1 MSKIISRMLV
11 LGLLVSFVQA
21 QQPPRDID
29 KAGNKATD
37 VKSEAK
43 DQNKAQDKDNKAT
56 GDHDFESMQGARI
69 GGDAPDGGVVI
80 PSKVGHNRDVRSEAK
95 NQNKA
100 PEQDN
105 KGAGGREHRGRLQ
118 DIEEDAQSS
127 VGADTRVSSDKKG
140 AKGVTKGSPNMAPSA
155 RVSGD
160 RQLAGTQNTSASAS
174 GKKARKGALGRFFSR
189 LTGGGAEKVDGG
201 KSGAAQPAGDGQA
214 QPSGGQGQQPQ
225 GQQPKGD
232 KGAPAPKPQGPDDGG
247 GR

>member
-43 DQNKAQDKDNKAT
+43 DQNKAQDKDNKAA
-56 GDHDFESMQGARI
+56 GDHDMEALQGA
-69 GGDAPDGGVVI
+69 
-80 PSKVGHNRDVRSEAK
+80 
-95 NQNKA
+95 
-100 PEQDN
+100 
-105 KGAGGREHRGRLQ
+105 RLQ

-214 QPSGGQGQQPQ
+214 QPSGGQGQPSGGQGQQPQ

-232 KGAPAPKPQGPDDGG
+232 KGAPAPKQQDDGG
-247 GR
+247 P

>member
-1 MSKIISRMLV
+1 MLV

-43 DQNKAQDKDNKAT
+43 DQNKAQDKDNKAA
-56 GDHDFESMQGARI
+56 GDHDMNALQGARLQDLEKDTQI
-69 GGDAPDGGVVI
+69 GGSNDPNI
-80 PSKVGHNRDVRSEAK
+80 QK
-95 NQNKA
+95 
-100 PEQDN
+100 
-105 KGAGGREHRGRLQ
+105 KG
-118 DIEEDAQSS
+118 
-127 VGADTRVSSDKKG
+127 SDKKG
-140 AKGVTKGSPNMAPSA
+140 AKGVSKGSPNMAPSA

-189 LTGGGAEKVDGG
+189 LTGGGGEKVDGG
-201 KSGAAQPAGDGQA
+201 KTGAVQRAGDGQD
-214 QPSGGQGQQPQ
+214 QPSSGQ

>member
-29 KAGNKATD
+29 KDAHKATKD
-37 VKSEAK
+37 VKSGAK
-43 DQNKAQDKDNKAT
+43 NQNKAQDKDNKAT

-69 GGDAPDGGVVI
+69 GGDAPDGGPVI
-80 PSKVGHNRDVRSEAK
+80 PSKVGLNHDVRSEAK

-189 LTGGGAEKVDGG
+189 LTGGGGEKVDGG
-201 KSGAAQPAGDGQA
+201 KTGAVQRAGDGQD
-214 QPSGGQGQQPQ
+214 QPSSGQ

>member
-29 KAGNKATD
+29 KDAHKANKD

-43 DQNKAQDKDNKAT
+43 HQNKAQDKDNKAA
-56 GDHDFESMQGARI
+56 GDHDMEALQGA
-69 GGDAPDGGVVI
+69 
-80 PSKVGHNRDVRSEAK
+80 
-95 NQNKA
+95 
-100 PEQDN
+100 
-105 KGAGGREHRGRLQ
+105 RLQ
-118 DIEEDAQSS
+118 DIEGDAQSS
-127 VGADTRVSSDKKG
+127 VTQGSAKKG

-160 RQLAGTQNTSASAS
+160 RQLAGTQNTSASPS
-174 GKKARKGALGRFFSR
+174 GKKARKGALGRVFSR
-189 LTGGGAEKVDGG
+189 IFGGGGEKVDGSGG
-201 KSGAAQPAGDGQA
+201 KTGAQRAGDGQD
-214 QPSGGQGQQPQ
+214 QPSGGQ

-232 KGAPAPKPQGPDDGG
+232 KGAPGPKSQDDGG

>member
-1 MSKIISRMLV
+1 MNKIISRMLV

-29 KAGNKATD
+29 KDAHKATKD
-37 VKSEAK
+37 VK
-43 DQNKAQDKDNKAT
+43 
-56 GDHDFESMQGARI
+56 
-69 GGDAPDGGVVI
+69 
-80 PSKVGHNRDVRSEAK
+80 SEAK

-189 LTGGGAEKVDGG
+189 LTGGGGEKVDGG
-201 KSGAAQPAGDGQA
+201 KTGAVQRAGDGQD
-214 QPSGGQGQQPQ
+214 QPSSGQ

-232 KGAPAPKPQGPDDGG
+232 KGAPGPKSQDDGG

>member
-11 LGLLVSFVQA
+11 LGLLGSFVQA

-29 KAGNKATD
+29 KDAHKATKD
-37 VKSEAK
+37 VKS
-43 DQNKAQDKDNKAT
+43 
-56 GDHDFESMQGARI
+56 G
-69 GGDAPDGGVVI
+69 
-80 PSKVGHNRDVRSEAK
+80 AK

-105 KGAGGREHRGRLQ
+105 IGAGGREHRGRLQ

-160 RQLAGTQNTSASAS
+160 RQLAGTKNTSAS
-174 GKKARKGALGRFFSR
+174 GKAVKKGGLGRIFSR
-189 LTGGGAEKVDGG
+189 IFGGAGKVDGG
-201 KSGAAQPAGDGQA
+201 KSGAAQPAGDEQD
-214 QPSGGQGQQPQ
+214 QPSGGQ

-232 KGAPAPKPQGPDDGG
+232 KGAPAPKQQDDGG
-247 GR
+247 P

>member
-29 KAGNKATD
+29 KDAHKATKD
-37 VKSEAK
+37 VK
-43 DQNKAQDKDNKAT
+43 
-56 GDHDFESMQGARI
+56 
-69 GGDAPDGGVVI
+69 
-80 PSKVGHNRDVRSEAK
+80 SEAK

-189 LTGGGAEKVDGG
+189 LTGGGGEKVDGG
-201 KSGAAQPAGDGQA
+201 KTGAVQRAGDGQD
-214 QPSGGQGQQPQ
+214 QSSSGQ

>member
-1 MSKIISRMLV
+1 MNKIISRMLV
-11 LGLLVSFVQA
+11 LGLLFSFVQA

-29 KAGNKATD
+29 KDAHKATKD
-37 VKSEAK
+37 VKS
-43 DQNKAQDKDNKAT
+43 
-56 GDHDFESMQGARI
+56 G
-69 GGDAPDGGVVI
+69 
-80 PSKVGHNRDVRSEAK
+80 AK

-155 RVSGD
+155 RVPGD

-189 LTGGGAEKVDGG
+189 LTGGGGEKVDGG
-201 KSGAAQPAGDGQA
+201 KTTGAVQRAGDGQD
-214 QPSGGQGQQPQ
+214 QSSSGQ